1 MKIDGASSYITTQ
14 QLQSTPTQAQAQTVQ
29 PSSPQTL
36 ESDTVQLSSKGQAL
50 QQGNDVVVINSGD
63 SGGELPPRDDN

>member
-1 MKIDGASSYITTQ
+1 MNINGASSYITTQ

-50 QQGNDVVVINSGD
+50 QQGTGPVDTTDN
-63 SGGELPPRDDN
+63 SGGELPPRDDH